1 MFILVTIIVIAAVIG
16 VAKAGNAGRRFGDC
30 GHLIVF

>member
-16 VAKAGNAGRRFGDC
+16 VAKAGNAGVD
-30 GHLIVF
+30 LPIVDI